1 MKRGGR
7 ALPGPERR
15 SGGAGLLPGILATV
29 VLLQGCGDSGPLL
42 FPDPAVL
49 APGSGPALEGQVGEE
64 LLPAPEVELRD
75 ARGNPAPG
83 VEVTFIP
90 APGSGGIAETPVLT
104 DARGIARA
112 QGWILGEEVGI
123 QRLEVQAANLSP
135 LALEV
140 EVGPGPPARLEPV
153 EEPQERVGRV
163 GDAVE
168 PPPAVRLVDRFGNP
182 IAATVVGFELLDGG
196 SLQPASAVTN
206 AQGLA
211 RVGTWTLGT
220 RAGLQTLRATVGQ
233 MEPATFSAHA
243 RPGPPAELA
252 RRDEQVPSGV
262 VGLPLETPPGVR
274 VLDRFGNPVPG
285 ILVRFR
291 THPGYGTVSP
301 AELLSDSLGTAGP
314 DTWILGPV
322 AGTQRL
328 RIEVDSLPTFQLE
341 ALARAGAAATVEAQ
355 SPLEQEA
362 FVDSIVSH
370 PPTVRV
376 LDEFGN
382 PVGGVE
388 VAFRVTQGGG
398 TVSGSPDTTRSDGH
412 AWEDSWRMGPEP
424 GPNQAEAR
432 VEGIPEPV
440 VFHATAMEAPR
451 FDLIVE
457 AVHLNQGSQRN
468 TGGIAPVA
476 GRPGVLRVVV
486 RSTTPTDASPPV
498 RIRVRQ
504 HGLVVREELV
514 HRSGSGVPMEPDL
527 MVGTETWNL
536 PLQPHE
542 IQPGVE
548 VQVEVD
554 PEELLDVDRRDT
566 NRYPRS
572 GGFQSLDV
580 IADSPFRVRFIPVHQ
595 SATDLTGRVHD
606 GNAASFLDATWRLLP
621 LGALDW
627 AVRSAYTTDAPP
639 LAPSN
644 ENGAWTT
651 VLSEIQALRVAEGAT
666 DEYYYGVA
674 QLPFSG
680 GGIAGIGYILP
691 APSHPARSALG
702 YDREPG
708 RSVIM
713 AHELGHTLGRRHAPC
728 GGVGGVDP
736 FYPYPGALLGAA
748 GWDVVQDRFITSP
761 DARDLMGYCSPVW
774 ISDYTF
780 GAIRAWRRGDPLAA
794 APASVLAPRGE
805 GLLVW
810 GRVDSRGPV
819 LEPAFQLEGRAL
831 EPEGSGPHRITLLDG
846 DGRVLYRRSFA
857 GTEVEH
863 AEDPAERH
871 FAFLIPLDG
880 TGRPALATL
889 RLETPFGTT
898 ERRLPPAPA
907 PGMDPGPAPRMAV
920 SAGDRAELEWDGAR
934 FPMALVRDRSSGAIL
949 GLVRE
954 GRGRVTLPPGRA
966 RSDLQLL
973 LSDGVRSVEV
983 DPR

>member
-1 MKRGGR
+1 VK
-7 ALPGPERR
+7 
-15 SGGAGLLPGILATV
+15 GAGRLRPDPGCRPGGNGSLPAILATV
-29 VLLQGCGDSGPLL
+29 ILLQGCGDSGPLL
-42 FPDPAVL
+42 FPDPVVL
-49 APGSGPALEGQVGEE
+49 APGSDPALEGQVGEE

-75 ARGNPAPG
+75 ARGNPVPG
-83 VEVTFIP
+83 VEVTFVP
-90 APGSGGIAETPVLT
+90 GPGSGRIAGTPALT
-104 DARGIARA
+104 DARGVARA
-112 QGWILGEEVGI
+112 RGWILGEEMGI
-123 QRLEVQAANLSP
+123 QQLGVQAADLPP

-140 EVGPGPPARLEPV
+140 KAGPGPPARLEPV
-153 EEPQERVGRV
+153 EEPPERVGRV

-182 IAATVVGFELLDGG
+182 IASTVVGFDLQDGG
-196 SLQPASAVTN
+196 SLQPASAITD
-206 AQGLA
+206 AQGLV
-211 RVGTWTLGT
+211 RLVTWTLGT
-220 RAGLQTLRATVGQ
+220 RAGLQTLRATFGRL
-233 MEPATFSAHA
+233 EPAIFSAHA

-252 RRDEQVPSGV
+252 RKDEQIPSGV
-262 VGLPLETPPGVR
+262 VGLPLATPPGVR
-274 VLDRFGNPVPG
+274 VLDRFGNPVPE

-291 THPGYGTVSP
+291 TNPGYGTVSP
-301 AELLSDSLGTAGP
+301 AELPSDSLGTAAP
-314 DTWILGPV
+314 EAWTLGPV
-322 AGTQRL
+322 AGTQLL
-328 RIEVDSLPTFQLE
+328 RAGVDSLPTFQLE
-341 ALARAGAAATVEAQ
+341 ALARAGVAAAVEAE

-382 PVGGVE
+382 AVEGVE
-388 VAFRVTQGGG
+388 VAFQVTRGGG
-398 TVSGSPDTTRSDGH
+398 TVSGSPATTRPDGL
-412 AWEDSWRMGPEP
+412 AWAASWRMGPEP
-424 GPNQAEAR
+424 GPNQMEAR
-432 VEGIPEPV
+432 VGGIPEPLL
-440 VFHATAMEAPR
+440 FHAAGLEAPR

-457 AVHLNQGSQRN
+457 GMHLNQGSQRN

-514 HRSGSGVPMEPDL
+514 HRSGAGVPMEPDL
-527 MVGTETWNL
+527 TVGTETWNL

-554 PEELLDVDRRDT
+554 PEELLEVDRRDT

-572 GGFQSLDV
+572 GGFQSLAV
-580 IADSPFRVRFIPVHQ
+580 VADSPFRVRFIPVHQ
-595 SATDLTGRVHD
+595 SASDLTGRVHD

-627 AVRSAYTTDAPP
+627 AVRSAFTTDAPA
-639 LAPSN
+639 LEPSN
-644 ENGAWTT
+644 ENGAWSTI
-651 VLSEIQALRVAEGAT
+651 LSEIQALRVAEGAT
-666 DEYYYGVA
+666 DEYYYGVV
-674 QLPFSG
+674 QWPFSG

-691 APSHPARSALG
+691 DPSHPARSALG
-702 YDREPG
+702 FDREAG

-728 GGVGGVDP
+728 GGAGGVDP
-736 FYPYPGALLGAA
+736 FYPYAGALLGAA

-774 ISDYTF
+774 VSDYTF

-794 APASVLAPRGE
+794 APASVAAPLGE
-805 GLLVW
+805 VLLVW

-819 LEPAFQLEGRAL
+819 LEPAFQVEGRAL

-846 DGRVLYRRSFA
+846 DGRILYRRSFA

-871 FAFLIPLDG
+871 FAFLVPLDG
-880 TGRPALATL
+880 TAGAALAAL
-889 RLETPFGTT
+889 RLETPFGTA

-920 SAGDRAELEWDGAR
+920 SAADRAELEWDGAR
-934 FPMALVRDRSSGAIL
+934 FPMALVRDRSSGTIL

-954 GRGRVTLPPGRA
+954 GGGQLTLPPGRGL
-966 RSDLQLL
+966 SDLQLL